1 MYRPEDK
8 PKYNKYVEGVQPL
21 GSILIVL
28 GFIAAAAAGFWF
40 ALQMVQ
46 GTMQLGEAA
55 TSAGLLFIPIGALV
69 LAGIYLRT
77 RQKPVVEPESMVE
90 KQRHLVDL
98 LNVRGSVPVSEM
110 AAALQVDEAT
120 LHELVEQLIRLE
132 IFSGRVDWEGGM
144 MYAAPTRKQL
154 SD

>member
-1 MYRPEDK
+1 
-8 PKYNKYVEGVQPL
+8 L

-40 ALQMVQ
+40 AAQIVQ
-46 GTMQLGEAA
+46 GTMEPGEAA
-55 TSAGLLFIPIGALV
+55 RSAVLLFIPIGALV

-77 RQKPVVEPESMVE
+77 QQKPAVEPESMVE

-98 LNVRGSVPVSEM
+98 LNVRGTVPVSEM

-120 LHELVEQLIRLE
+120 LRELVDQLIRLE
-132 IFSGRVDWEGGM
+132 VFTGQVDWDSGV
-144 MYAAPTRKQL
+144 MYAAPARKPL
-154 SD
+154 SE